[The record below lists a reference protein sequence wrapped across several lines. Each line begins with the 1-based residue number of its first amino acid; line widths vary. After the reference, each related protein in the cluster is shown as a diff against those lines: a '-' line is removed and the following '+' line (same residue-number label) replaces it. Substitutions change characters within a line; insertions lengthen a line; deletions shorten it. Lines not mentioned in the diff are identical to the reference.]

1 MTAQRLILHVDMDAF
16 FAAVEQLDHPE
27 LRGKP
32 VIVGGGDRGV
42 VSACSY
48 EARAYGVRSAMPIG
62 QARRL
67 CPHGCFVPGSR
78 GRYSEI
84 SRQVMAVLEGFSP
97 LVEQASIDEAYLD
110 ISGQERL
117 FGPPEA
123 LGARLK
129 AEVKAATGLNCS
141 VGIAPVKFLAK
152 IASDY
157 RKPDGLFI
165 LRPEEVHGFLQ
176 TLPVVRI
183 PGVGGKA
190 GSRLAELGV
199 HTAGDVLRY
208 PESFWLRRF
217 GKWGAMLHERAQGID
232 PREVETDYEAKSES
246 AENTFRQDTDD
257 REELKRWL
265 LRQAEE
271 VGRRLRRDGHKGRT
285 VTLKLKFQDFTSIT
299 RSKTLSAPTCATR
312 VLFATAAA
320 LLDAEP
326 LPRKLR
332 LIGLGVSNFGS
343 GPVRLSLLPEQG
355 VLQEDPL
362 DKALDAIREKHG
374 RESLVRGR
382 VFGFG
387 KKA

>member
-67 CPHGCFVPGSR
+67 CPHGFFVPGSR